1 MISNFQI
8 LLSTS
13 ISSILHHLKTPH
25 TPYLDNFSQ
34 LLLEVTICVRIVR
47 MFDKMRHAASP
58 APAAAPSC
66 AARRS
71 NKEDTAATRPGN
83 EHS

>member
-1 MISNFQI
+1 MDLTLKVCFNFKI

-34 LLLEVTICVRIVR
+34 MLLEVTICVRILR
-47 MFDKMRHAASP
+47 MFDKMRHAGVPCSG
-58 APAAAPSC
+58 C
-66 AARRS
+66 
-71 NKEDTAATRPGN
+71 RPQLCCGGQQGG
-83 EHS
+83 HCR